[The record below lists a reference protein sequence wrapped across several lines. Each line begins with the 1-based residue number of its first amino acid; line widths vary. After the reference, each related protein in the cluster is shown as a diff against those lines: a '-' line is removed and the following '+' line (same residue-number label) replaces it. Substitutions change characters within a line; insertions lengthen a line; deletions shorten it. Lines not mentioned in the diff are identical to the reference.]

1 MFRTIGAAA
10 VLVITS
16 MAALGCSPGFSTE
29 DATIRCDQEKA
40 VKGTLFGRQTYK
52 ECLSC
57 FEICGNECTAVASSP
72 PSYKC
77 DDELLELANEASK
90 SSTTSGGSK

>member
-16 MAALGCSPGFSTE
+16 MAAFGCSSGLSVE
-29 DATIRCDQEKA
+29 DATVRCDQEKTA
-40 VKGTLFGRQTYK
+40 KGSLFGTETYN

-57 FEICGNECTAVASSP
+57 YEECGDDCTSVASSP
-72 PSYKC
+72 PTYTC
-77 DDELLELANEASK
+77 
-90 SSTTSGGSK
+90 SSDSAATSTGAAK

>member
-16 MAALGCSPGFSTE
+16 LAALGCGSGLSVE

-40 VKGTLFGRQTYK
+40 SKGSLFGRETYN
-52 ECLSC
+52 ECISC
-57 FEICGNECTAVASSP
+57 YETCGNECSSVASSP
-72 PSYKC
+72 PTYKC
-77 DDELLELANEASK
+77 ADEAE
-90 SSTTSGGSK
+90 